1 MRAVEFES
9 VNDKLFWTG
18 YEKRKEILNG
28 QYVLV
33 ATAGYV
39 GYGAK
44 PDFKSKQFR
53 IVAKTARGAEIG
65 WVNFENVDN
74 NLEALD
80 LSIQPAHRR
89 KGIAT
94 EMYSFARE
102 LGNTIAPS
110 KMQTGMGKM
119 FWNKDHSK

>member
-9 VNDKLFWTG
+9 VNDNLFWTG
-18 YEKRKEILNG
+18 YEKRKEILDG

-44 PDFKSKQFR
+44 PDHKSKQFR

-94 EMYSFARE
+94 EMYRFARE